1 MPLKPIR
8 LERKEA
14 RDSYAAMFSSA
25 LLRPEQETPSLI
37 AGPKG
42 KGCAV
47 SSATTSIATT

>member
-1 MPLKPIR
+1 MPLEPIR

-25 LLRPEQETPSLI
+25 LLRPERETPSLI

-42 KGCAV
+42 KGAV
-47 SSATTSIATT
+47 KRYNVYRNNVT